1 MAGLGGWM
9 DVGMY
14 TCVCVDGCRCGW
26 MGCIH
31 VYGGWLGYGWMD
43 VGMYTC
49 VCVDG
54 WVRWMDGWM

>member
-1 MAGLGGWM
+1 M

-14 TCVCVDGCRCGW
+14 TCVCVDGWVRWMDGW
-26 MGCIH
+26 VCIH
-31 VYGGWLGYGWMD
+31 VYVWMAGLGGWMD